1 MRNLYRIF
9 LILVLLL
16 IFMAAF
22 LFVTANTQPVTL
34 AVPVADWQYQ
44 VTLGALVVVLLAYHV
59 ACWRILLNFRA
70 DNNTRSHVFYR
81 WFNELPVFILL
92 AVVILAVVKPF

>member
-44 VTLGALVVVLLAYHV
+44 VTLGALVVVLLAPSSV
-59 ACWRILLNFRA
+59 SPFAAVPLLL
-70 DNNTRSHVFYR
+70 SEEV
-81 WFNELPVFILL
+81 PG
-92 AVVILAVVKPF
+92 